1 MLEQPAA
8 IFKAC
13 VGKIVDMLGGDTLS
27 RWSLR
32 QWHHLMRAACVC
44 HSAEGKFR
52 HLESS
57 KGVVGIETRKDK
69 DT

>member
-1 MLEQPAA
+1 
-8 IFKAC
+8 
-13 VGKIVDMLGGDTLS
+13 
-27 RWSLR
+27 
-32 QWHHLMRAACVC
+32 MRAACVC

-57 KGVVGIETRKDK
+57 KGVVGIETHKDK

>member
-1 MLEQPAA
+1 MEPASVA
-8 IFKAC
+8 PFDEGCLC
-13 VGKIVDMLGGDTLS
+13 V
-27 RWSLR
+27 SL
-32 QWHHLMRAACVC
+32 
-44 HSAEGKFR
+44 AEGKFR